1 MALAKITAKGQVTIL
16 LAIRQR
22 LGIRPGDEIEFQ
34 ETGNGIL
41 VTKCVAASP
50 YRYVC
55 RLPEKEAWSAARPYC
70 RLTKLAS
77 PKASNACSGLRLPCQ
92 NTTLI
97 RREQ

>member
-1 MALAKITAKGQVTIL
+1 MALAKITAKGQVPIL

-77 PKASNACSGLRLPCQ
+77 RAKTQPSSVENNDVYSLVCPWRS
-92 NTTLI
+92 
-97 RREQ
+97 

>member
-1 MALAKITAKGQVTIL
+1 MDSTAQKPSLKPVPTNVG
-16 LAIRQR
+16 
-22 LGIRPGDEIEFQ
+22 EIEFQ
-34 ETGNGIL
+34 ETGNGTL

-77 PKASNACSGLRLPCQ
+77 RTKTQPSSVENNDVYSLVCPWRS
-92 NTTLI
+92 
-97 RREQ
+97 